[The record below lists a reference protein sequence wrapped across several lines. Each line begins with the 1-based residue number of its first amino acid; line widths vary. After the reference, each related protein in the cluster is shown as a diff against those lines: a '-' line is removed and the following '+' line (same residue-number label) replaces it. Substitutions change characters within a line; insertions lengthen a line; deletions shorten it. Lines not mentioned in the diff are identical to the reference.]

1 MSQITT
7 FIESFQASEHW
18 ARMTA
23 TVEASPWHREENT
36 AVHTQMVMR
45 HYLTHFAPH
54 RSEQEIKIALIALL
68 FHDTGKPEAEET
80 KEKKDGSGLYRSYA
94 GHEQASAVTFTE
106 CYLSMPDLRSL
117 LSPHEARAVRW
128 IIEHHLP
135 YGMKDKVKRQG
146 LRNATHRAFS
156 DIMPEERIWR
166 SRTFFDCLRSDANGR
181 ISDDHAEKLQKVE
194 DWIAE
199 FEAIE
204 PIVTKVDVVSPRMF
218 LLIGPSGS
226 GKTTWRGRPN
236 VQGAA
241 VINADEMKIAFYR
254 HMGFDD
260 ADPVVL
266 YDNAWQYATID
277 HEKEFKVYFNWQIRE
292 IMVRAKQNGQDV
304 IIDIVN
310 ASKKRR
316 QVFVDLAK
324 KLGFVSMAVEFWN
337 TYETLVA
344 RQSTRGDKC
353 VPAVAIRQQIGAMSC
368 AWLDHEVQEVQME
381 MGT

>member
-1 MSQITT
+1 MSQIIS
-7 FIESFQASEHW
+7 FIESFQRTEHW
-18 ARMTA
+18 ARMVA
-23 TVEASPWHREENT
+23 TVEASPWHREANT
-36 AVHTQMVMR
+36 AVHTQMVMEQ
-45 HYLTHFAPH
+45 YLTRFAAD
-54 RSEQEIKIALIALL
+54 RSEVENKIALIALL

-80 KEKKDGSGLYRSYA
+80 KDKKDGSGQYRSYA
-94 GHEQASAVTFTE
+94 GHEQTSAVTFTE
-106 CYLSMPDLRSL
+106 CYLTMPELRSL
-117 LSPHEARAVRW
+117 LSPMEARTVRW

-135 YGMKDKVKRQG
+135 YGMKDAVKRQG

-156 DIMPEERIWR
+156 DIVLTD
-166 SRTFFDCLRSDANGR
+166 RTFFDCLRSDAAGR
-181 ISDDHAEKLQKVE
+181 ISDDHEEKLQKVE

-199 FEAIE
+199 FQAIE
-204 PIVTKVDVVSPRMF
+204 PILSLVDVKSPRMF

-226 GKTTWRGRPN
+226 GKTTWRNRPA
-236 VQGAA
+236 VQGAE
-241 VINADEMKIAFYR
+241 VINADEMKIEFYR

-260 ADPVVL
+260 ADPVAL
-266 YDNAWQYATID
+266 YDKAWQYATID
-277 HEKEFKVYFNWQIRE
+277 HEKEFKVFFNWRIRE
-292 IMVRAKQNGQDV
+292 IMVHAKQHGKDV

-324 KLGFVSMAVEFWN
+324 KVGFVAMAVEFWN
-337 TYETLVA
+337 SYETLVA

-381 MGT
+381 IGT